1 MSTQPSTA
9 DIGIFI
15 KDMIE
20 ERPFEIGTNQP
31 EPIGVDYVAVVDVE
45 DPHNPIILTET
56 GVRFRVSI
64 VRID

>member
-1 MSTQPSTA
+1 MSVQPSTS

-20 ERPFEIGTNQP
+20 ERQFEIGADQP
-31 EPIGVDYVAVVDVE
+31 EPAGVDYVAVVDVE

-64 VRID
+64 TRI